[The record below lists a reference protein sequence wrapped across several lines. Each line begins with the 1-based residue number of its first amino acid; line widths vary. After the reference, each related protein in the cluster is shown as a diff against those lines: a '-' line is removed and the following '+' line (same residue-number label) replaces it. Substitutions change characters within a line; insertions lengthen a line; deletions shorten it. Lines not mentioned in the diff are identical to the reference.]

1 MMKHIREG
9 FDRICRTPVPQD
21 DGYMTDA
28 EWRKLPECPV
38 CFGKHTTD
46 CKTGAIP
53 ATICEA
59 TKMIYDVIE
68 MKGECKYCKKECKL
82 QIHYRM
88 LAWCYECEKTF
99 RTRLG

>member
-38 CFGKHTTD
+38 CFGKHQPT
-46 CKTGAIP
+46 
-53 ATICEA
+53 
-59 TKMIYDVIE
+59 
-68 MKGECKYCKKECKL
+68 
-82 QIHYRM
+82 
-88 LAWCYECEKTF
+88 LAKQERKVQKQTAPPQTVRQGLYL
-99 RTRLG
+99 RQYARRQR

>member
-1 MMKHIREG
+1 
-9 FDRICRTPVPQD
+9 
-21 DGYMTDA
+21 
-28 EWRKLPECPV
+28 
-38 CFGKHTTD
+38 
-46 CKTGAIP
+46 
-53 ATICEA
+53 
-59 TKMIYDVIE
+59 MIYDVIE